1 MGSDLSGNL
10 LILLFNI
17 LWTIYAI
24 VAKGYYRTKPPLS
37 LVSLTYLGTAGI
49 YACILATQNQLPQ
62 LEIVNWNLKII
73 FPILYMAIPGG
84 IIANIFYLY
93 AVSKIEVSE
102 ANLFSYLNGVVT
114 IPVAY
119 FLLGEKPT
127 YLAILAILLISWGVY
142 NSETRTK

>member
-1 MGSDLSGNL
+1 
-10 LILLFNI
+10 
-17 LWTIYAI
+17 
-24 VAKGYYRTKPPLS
+24 
-37 LVSLTYLGTAGI
+37 
-49 YACILATQNQLPQ
+49 
-62 LEIVNWNLKII
+62 
-73 FPILYMAIPGG
+73 MAIPGG